1 MQWVQDLVLS
11 LQWFGS
17 LLWRG
22 LAPCPWELPH
32 AEGVAKKKKTK
43 KKQKEKRERKIH
55 MTPARSYSG

>member
-32 AEGVAKKKKTK
+32 ATGEAKKKKQK
-43 KKQKEKRERKIH
+43 KTERKKREKNPHDSCKII
-55 MTPARSYSG
+55 